1 MEAQTIAA
9 LATPPGRGGIAI
21 IRISG
26 PGAEDLL
33 RVVFVPAD
41 QDPEYHSHLLR
52 YGKIMQG
59 DEVLDEGMA
68 VLMRAPRSYTREDV
82 AEIHIHAGEYSVE
95 RVLDLLWSLGVT
107 PAQPGEFTKRAFL
120 NGRVDLS
127 RAEAVMQL
135 INATGQR
142 SAKAAIRDLQGG
154 SSAFIRQAQDDLL
167 DILAGVAAA
176 LDYPEEI
183 DEDEATEGL
192 HQKVEKLA
200 SKLLTACDERG
211 ARILERGLEVVIVG
225 KPNVGKSS
233 LLNLLLKEERAIV
246 TDEAGTTRDIVRG
259 SLMMDGIRINLSDTA
274 GIRQSTGQV
283 ESIGIMRALRAL
295 ESADLVLAVL
305 DAASGLTGEDEEIL
319 ARVRPYQHLLILN
332 KDDLQAQADLP
343 RGIRISAKTG
353 EGLAELRQAIAAAAG
368 QPGEGALSNA
378 RHMQLARRAADSL
391 HQAAEAMRQGA
402 PLDLCAVDLHEA
414 LYTLGEVTGDQVSQE
429 LLDRVFSRFCV
440 GK

>member
-1 MEAQTIAA
+1 MAAETIAA

-26 PGAEDLL
+26 PGAEAAL
-33 RVVFVPAD
+33 RAVFVPAD
-41 QDPEYHSHLLR
+41 QKEAYDSHLMR
-52 YGKIMQG
+52 YGKVVQG
-59 DEVLDEGMA
+59 DEILDEGMA

-82 AEIHIHAGEYSVE
+82 AEIHLHAGEYVVE
-95 RVLDLLWSLGVT
+95 RVMELLWSLGVT

-120 NGRVDLS
+120 NGRLDLS

-135 INATGQR
+135 INASSQR

-154 SSAFIRQAQDDLL
+154 SSAFIRQAQEELL

-183 DEDEATEGL
+183 EEGEVTPGL
-192 HQKVEKLA
+192 LQKAEVLA
-200 SKLLTACDERG
+200 HRLLSACDERG
-211 ARILERGLEVVIVG
+211 ARILEHGLEVVIIG

-246 TDEAGTTRDIVRG
+246 TPEAGTTRDIVRG
-259 SLMMDGIRINLSDTA
+259 SLMIDGIRVNLSDTA

-283 ESIGIMRALRAL
+283 EEIGIKRALQAL
-295 ESADLVLAVL
+295 EAADLVLAVL
-305 DAASGLTGEDEEIL
+305 DAASILSSEDEDVL
-319 ARVRPYQHLLILN
+319 ARVRPYPHLLIIN
-332 KDDLQAQADLP
+332 KDDLRVQADLP

-353 EGLAELRQAIAAAAG
+353 EGLAQLKQAIAGFAG
-368 QPGEGALSNA
+368 HPGEGALTNA
-378 RHMQLARRAADSL
+378 RHMQLARRAAGSL
-391 HQAAEAMRQGA
+391 RQAAEAMRRA
-402 PLDLCAVDLHEA
+402 EPLDLCAVDLHEA
-414 LYTLGEVTGDQVSQE
+414 LYTLGEVTGDQVSQD
-429 LLDRVFSRFCV
+429 LLDRVFSQFCV